1 MNCHSVLLFSRQ
13 SFKCLTQSLSCSD
26 PAKVLSNFRNE
37 NINHETTL
45 TVVVKRKRVLQ
56 SPITALGKTCF
67 AWHRRPQVEFVGELA
82 EDHGGPTRE
91 FFRWV
96 HMGQTC
102 T

>member
-1 MNCHSVLLFSRQ
+1 MFDQIFVLFC
-13 SFKCLTQSLSCSD
+13 FMKDEDD

-45 TVVVKRKRVLQ
+45 TVVVRRKRVLQ
-56 SPITALGKTCF
+56 SAITALGKTCF

-96 HMGQTC
+96 HMGQTL
-102 T
+102 TFTWT